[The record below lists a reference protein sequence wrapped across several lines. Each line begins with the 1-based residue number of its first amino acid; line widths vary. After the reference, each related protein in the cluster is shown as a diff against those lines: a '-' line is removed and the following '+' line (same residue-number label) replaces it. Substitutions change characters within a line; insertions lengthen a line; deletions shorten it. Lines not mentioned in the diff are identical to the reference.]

1 MTMSPSLRARRA
13 WQSTYDIARVIETL
27 FIFCYNTHMDFNQ
40 KPLKIFFSYYKP
52 HIGLFIA
59 DMLCAFFMAAIDV
72 AFPMFSRYALNTLI
86 PNYQL
91 KTFLIL
97 VAILLAGFCIHK
109 MCNWFVAYWG
119 HVFGNRVEQDMRR
132 DVFDHLEKLP
142 FSFYDTNRTGKIMS
156 RATTDLFEIT
166 ELAHHGPEDFSIAV
180 LNLLGAFVMLLT
192 IRWELAIIVFITMPV
207 MIFIVISSRRNLSK
221 ASTRVKETTAEVN
234 ASLESS
240 ISGIRVT
247 KGFNNEDFERA
258 RFDVSNKQYSAAKQ
272 SRFRYMAS
280 FFSNIE
286 FCNNLLS
293 LMTLAVG
300 GYFIMKGKM
309 TLPDLVAA
317 NLFVATFVSPIKRL
331 NGFVE
336 QFITGMAGFNRFL
349 EIMRTDTEPADESDA
364 VEILSARGNISFKDV
379 SFSYTKDYPVLSDV
393 NLEIHSG
400 EKFALVGASGGG
412 KSTICNLIPRFYE
425 ITGGQICLD
434 GIDIRH
440 IKKQSL
446 RSQIGIV
453 QQDVFLF
460 AGTIRENIAYGKPDA
475 SDEEIQAAARRAEIH
490 EDIMKMPNGYDS
502 VVGERGIKLSGG
514 QKQRVSIARCFL
526 KNPPILILDEATSA
540 LDTTTE
546 IKIQHSFDELS
557 KGRTTLVI
565 AHRLSTIKNA
575 DMIAVVN
582 DHGIVELGTH
592 DELMN
597 KKGEYYR
604 LQSAQVE

>member
-1 MTMSPSLRARRA
+1 
-13 WQSTYDIARVIETL
+13 
-27 FIFCYNTHMDFNQ
+27 MDFNQ

-52 HIGLFIA
+52 HWKLFAA
-59 DMLCAFFMAAIDV
+59 DMACAVFMAAIDV

-86 PNYQL
+86 PNHQL

-97 VAILLAGFCIHK
+97 VAILLAGFGLRWI
-109 MCNWFVAYWG
+109 CNWFVNYWG
-119 HVFGNRVEQDMRR
+119 HIFGNRVEQDMRR
-132 DVFDHLEKLP
+132 DVFDQLEKLP

-166 ELAHHGPEDFSIAV
+166 ELAHHGPEDFTIAV
-180 LNLLGAFVMLLT
+180 LTILGSFFLLLK
-192 IRWELAIIVFITMPV
+192 IRWELALIVIISMPI
-207 MIFIVISSRRNLSK
+207 MIFIVITSRRGFSRTSVK
-221 ASTRVKETTAEVN
+221 VKETTAEVN

-240 ISGIRVT
+240 ISGIRIT
-247 KGFNNEDFERA
+247 KGFVNEDFERENFA
-258 RFDVSNKQYSAAKQ
+258 VHNKAYSQAKQ
-272 SRFRYMAS
+272 NRFLYMAL
-280 FFSNIE
+280 FHSNIDI
-286 FCNNLLS
+286 CNNLLS
-293 LMTLAVG
+293 LLVLAVG
-300 GYFIMKGKM
+300 GYFIMKEKM

-317 NLFVATFVSPIKRL
+317 NLFIASFTAPIRKL
-331 NGFVE
+331 TNFVE

-349 EIMRTDTEPADESDA
+349 EIMRTDPEPADLPDA
-364 VEILSARGNISFKDV
+364 VEILSARGNISFNNV
-379 SFSYTKDYPVLSDV
+379 SFSYTKDYPVLEGV
-393 NLEIHSG
+393 NLDIHAG

-440 IKKQSL
+440 IKKSSL
-446 RSQIGIV
+446 RAQIGFV

-460 AGTIRENIAYGKPDA
+460 AGTIRENIAYGKPSA
-475 SDEEIQAAARRAEIH
+475 TDEEIEQAARRAEIH
-490 EDIMKMPNGYDS
+490 EDIMKMPKGYDTI
-502 VVGERGIKLSGG
+502 VGERGIKLSGG

-540 LDTTTE
+540 LDTATE

-575 DMIAVVN
+575 DKIAVVN
-582 DHGIVELGTH
+582 DHGIAEQGSH
-592 DELMN
+592 DELM
-597 KKGEYYR
+597 KKHGEYYR
-604 LQSAQVE
+604 LRTVQEEEKL